1 MKVTIPSW
9 IVFQRIISFLICTS
23 TTYLWAHLLMK
34 IAICDVEGR
43 TTKGIKQNLCVM
55 YSIAMESPQGY
66 PHYTKED
73 LHIMKRSI
81 PWENA
86 LFFGPLCLQF
96 FFHDI
101 FLPRSVYLIV
111 LYNVLAGQDCNLVFS
126 NGQIISLHPLI
137 VSCHLLVFIIF
148 VQIKSNW
155 FFNGILFFLV
165 AFWCIFVLDC

>member
-1 MKVTIPSW
+1 MS
-9 IVFQRIISFLICTS
+9 SSSDENCN
-23 TTYLWAHLLMK
+23 A
-34 IAICDVEGR
+34 
-43 TTKGIKQNLCVM
+43 TKGIKQNLCVM

-101 FLPRSVYLIV
+101 FLPRSVYLII
-111 LYNVLAGQDCNLVFS
+111 LYNVLAGQDCNLVFFKS
-126 NGQIISLHPLI
+126 SIDFIT
-137 VSCHLLVFIIF
+137 HLLCLLLSSTCLHVSFLF
-148 VQIKSNW
+148 NLSHTGFSMVW
-155 FFNGILFFLV
+155 FAYLFC
-165 AFWCIFVLDC
+165 CIFVLGC

>member
-1 MKVTIPSW
+1 
-9 IVFQRIISFLICTS
+9 
-23 TTYLWAHLLMK
+23 MK

-55 YSIAMESPQGY
+55 YSIAMESPQGF

-81 PWENA
+81 NFLRKCFVFWTIMFA
-86 LFFGPLCLQF
+86 V